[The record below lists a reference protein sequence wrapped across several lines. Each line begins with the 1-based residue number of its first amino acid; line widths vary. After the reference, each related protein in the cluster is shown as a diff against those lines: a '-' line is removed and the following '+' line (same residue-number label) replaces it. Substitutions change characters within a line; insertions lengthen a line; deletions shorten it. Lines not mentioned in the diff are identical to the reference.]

1 MLLMST
7 WYDLDHALKEIFY
20 LMSILWIKN
29 KSSGLLCS
37 VLLSIITFV
46 ITVLKICYRLTH
58 CTSWV
63 HNILTTVMTNIIAV
77 KSRDHTKPQLIWYIL
92 YIDAQDK
99 FSGHAQLLASCNGF
113 QKGSGSVKYQHNF
126 FATNLHSLFVNFRLD
141 LLGNTSVS
149 SNRDKNLNHSF
160 FQVEKIWF
168 ALDQLWYDP
177 GKLFKCDQPLPDELD
192 SS

>member
-1 MLLMST
+1 MST

-99 FSGHAQLLASCNGF
+99 CSGHAQLLASCNGF
-113 QKGSGSVKYQHNF
+113 QKRYQ
-126 FATNLHSLFVNFRLD
+126 AQS
-141 LLGNTSVS
+141 NTSTIFLLLIPTL
-149 SNRDKNLNHSF
+149 RKLL
-160 FQVEKIWF
+160 EIICILYLWI
-168 ALDQLWYDP
+168 LD
-177 GKLFKCDQPLPDELD
+177 
-192 SS
+192 